1 MIIMNTPNN
10 QRKLAS
16 KEKIKKTFI
25 QLIQG
30 KDLNKI
36 SVTNIVKN
44 AHINRSTFYANY
56 IDIYDLA
63 DKIKEEMYYNIL
75 DLYKEESINKK
86 HSYDYLKLFR
96 HINDNQIYYK
106 TLFKLNFDFSEH
118 FNSEIEESEAIKYYG
133 TTKNIGYHI
142 EFFKAGFN
150 ALLKKWL
157 FNGCIESPEEIN
169 EILNSEY
176 KGKSLEN

>member
-1 MIIMNTPNN
+1 MNTPNN
-10 QRKLAS
+10 QRKKDS
-16 KEKIKKTFI
+16 KEKIKKAFI
-25 QLIQG
+25 QLIQS

-36 SVTNIVKN
+36 SVTDIVKN
-44 AHINRSTFYANY
+44 AQINRSTFYANY

-75 DLYKEESINKK
+75 DLYKEEATSQK
-86 HSYDYLKLFR
+86 HSYNYLKLFR

-118 FNSEIEESEAIKYYG
+118 FNDELEKSEAIKYYG
-133 TTKNIGYHI
+133 TTKNIDYHI

-150 ALLKKWL
+150 ALLKKWI

-169 EILNSEY
+169 QILNSEY
-176 KGKSLEN
+176 NGKSLEN